1 MTPMPPDEQ
10 LRHLLAKPD
19 WLLAETVNDS
29 LSRVLRSHDL
39 IAANTTQ
46 LNRDLHALAEALEAQ
61 RATASAT
68 SPALA
73 ATPQPT
79 VRVEV
84 AALKPTPPPSAPRPA
99 SPAPVGP
106 LAARQLEVA
115 SRPPAPSVQT
125 APSIPP
131 PVGPPAHPAQTSQRL
146 APSWPVTPTP
156 APAPKVPVGTALA
169 ARLGISRAQLVSRLV
184 AGVGAVITLVGVAF
198 ILVLAAQN
206 GYFGPL
212 ARTIACAV
220 LGGVLA
226 GAAFMVRRRDA
237 DNAGAHALLATGA
250 AAGYLSLYAAG
261 SLYTFLPSWLALTG
275 TALLGLAVVFI
286 AVRWK
291 SQWLA
296 SLGVASASLIGAYLG
311 GDPRVGVTFAVVL
324 SVVTILAQVRTS
336 WPVFL
341 VARTV
346 PALALLTIAA
356 LEAKPGTSTD
366 TVLLAVIAGV
376 FAVSGLVSAWIG
388 GTRERVVIAV
398 LVTLAPL
405 PALYVMWQ
413 IGQVWGTVALV
424 LLAASYIVT
433 AALPLFSRVTRS
445 AVIPVGALLITMAGL
460 RMAGGD
466 HSTTVLAAVAAAYA
480 SVALYSRSR
489 LVALAS
495 AVLGTIATVMWIPG
509 AVMLVVIADYSSPI
523 GTSLFLTAWA
533 LLAYLA
539 GRVLELGQPRWFR
552 NTAMVLGLLGASAA
566 VDSVGVMA
574 GRAAGDTH
582 AGYVIASATVTVLW
596 ALASVVA
603 LWTPLRRGAGA
614 GWVTLGLSLAGAAT
628 AKLFV
633 IDLAVLS
640 GIERGL
646 AFLGVGVLL
655 LVLGV
660 GYAKAYERARS
671 NTRAFPAHDEA
682 DDTPSPED
690 AHVSPPPADV
700 PAAPAPEVQ
709 TTH

>member
-1 MTPMPPDEQ
+1 M
-10 LRHLLAKPD
+10 
-19 WLLAETVNDS
+19 TVNDS
-29 LSRVLRSHDL
+29 LSMVLRSHDL
-39 IAANTTQ
+39 ITANTDQ
-46 LNRDLHALAEALEAQ
+46 LNRSLHALAKALEAQ
-61 RATASAT
+61 LEAAPTAVEIRRGTAPAT
-68 SPALA
+68 SPAFA
-73 ATPQPT
+73 ATPAPT

-84 AALKPTPPPSAPRPA
+84 A
-99 SPAPVGP
+99 PVQP
-106 LAARQLEVA
+106 VQ
-115 SRPPAPSVQT
+115 PPAPPRPVGSSPVSAAMAFRPPQVAMAQASPVQAGPSFLPVQGASAHPVQT
-125 APSIPP
+125 APSFPP
-131 PVGPPAHPAQTSQRL
+131 PVGQPARPQAPAQSR
-146 APSWPVTPTP
+146 PVTPTP
-156 APAPKVPVGTALA
+156 APEPKLPVGSALA

-212 ARTIACAV
+212 ARTIACGA

-226 GAAFMVRRRDA
+226 AAAFLIRRRDA

-261 SLYTFLPSWLALTG
+261 SLYSFLPHWVALTG
-275 TALLGLAVVFI
+275 TAALGLAVVGV

-311 GDPRVGVTFAVVL
+311 GDARVGVTFAVVL
-324 SVVTILAQVRTS
+324 SVVTILAQTRTS

-341 VARTV
+341 VARTL
-346 PALALLTIAA
+346 PAMALLTIAA
-356 LEAKPGTSTD
+356 LAAAPGTSID
-366 TVLLAVIAGV
+366 TVLLSVLAGI
-376 FAVSGLVSAWIG
+376 FAISGLASAGRGRKAGDKEQI
-388 GTRERVVIAV
+388 VIAV

-405 PALYVMWQ
+405 PALYVTWQ
-413 IGQVWGTVALV
+413 LGQVWGTVSLV
-424 LLAASYIVT
+424 ALAAIYLVS
-433 AALPLFSRVTRS
+433 AALPLFSRVPRS
-445 AVIPVGALLITMAGL
+445 AVIPVGALLVTMAGL

-466 HSTTVLAAVAAAYA
+466 HTSTVLAAVAAAYA

-489 LVALAS
+489 LVGLAS
-495 AVLGTIATVMWIPG
+495 AVLGTISTVLWIPG
-509 AVMLVVIADYSSPI
+509 AVTLVVFAEYSSPVGSSI
-523 GTSLFLTAWA
+523 FLAAWA

-539 GRVLELGQPRWFR
+539 CRALGLGQPRWVR
-552 NTAMVLGLLGASAA
+552 NVAMILGLLGASAA
-566 VDSVGVMA
+566 VDSVGVLI
-574 GRAAGDTH
+574 GRSVGDVH

-614 GWVTLGLSLAGAAT
+614 GWVTLGLVLAGAAT

-633 IDLAVLS
+633 IDLAVLT

-660 GYAKAYERARS
+660 GYAKAYERARG
-671 NTRAFPAHDEA
+671 NTKAIPV
-682 DDTPSPED
+682 PEPV
-690 AHVSPPPADV
+690 ARH
-700 PAAPAPEVQ
+700 
-709 TTH
+709 

>member
-99 SPAPVGP
+99 GPAPVGP

-212 ARTIACAV
+212 ARTIACGV

-226 GAAFMVRRRDA
+226 GAAFLVRRRDA

-261 SLYTFLPSWLALTG
+261 SLYSFLPSWVALTG
-275 TALLGLAVVFI
+275 TAALGLAVVGI

-311 GDPRVGVTFAVVL
+311 GDPRVGVAFAVVL
-324 SVVTILAQVRTS
+324 SVVMILAQLRTS

-346 PALALLTIAA
+346 PAMALLTIAA
-356 LEAKPGTSTD
+356 LAAKPGTSIE
-366 TVLLAVIAGV
+366 TVLLAVIAGI
-376 FAVSGLVSAWIG
+376 FAIAGLISAWIG
-388 GTRERVVIAV
+388 RKAGTREQIVIAV

-405 PALYVMWQ
+405 PALYAMWQ
-413 IGQVWGTVALV
+413 LGRVWGAVSLV
-424 LLAASYIVT
+424 VLAATYLVA
-433 AALPLFSRVTRS
+433 AALPLFSRVPRS

-466 HSTTVLAAVAAAYA
+466 HTSTVLAAVAAAYA

-495 AVLGTIATVMWIPG
+495 AVLGSISTVLWIPG
-509 AVMLVVIADYSSPI
+509 AVTLVVFAEYSSPV
-523 GTSLFLTAWA
+523 GTSAFLAAWA

-539 GRVLELGQPRWFR
+539 CRVLEFGRPRWYR
-552 NTAMVLGLLGASAA
+552 NVAMILGLLGASAA
-566 VDSVGVMA
+566 VDSIGVIVGRTVH
-574 GRAAGDTH
+574 DVH

-596 ALASVVA
+596 ALASVLA

-628 AKLFV
+628 AKLFA
-633 IDLAVLS
+633 IDLAVLG

-660 GYAKAYERARS
+660 GYAKAYERARG
-671 NTRAFPAHDEA
+671 E
-682 DDTPSPED
+682 TPP
-690 AHVSPPPADV
+690 
-700 PAAPAPEVQ
+700 APAPGGEGPI
-709 TTH
+709 